1 MSLVVDHV
9 FAKQIETP
17 SLAPAA
23 VVHFPK
29 DQLLTSL
36 LTSVWNS
43 ATLRYDH
50 SLVEQT
56 AKQI

>member
-1 MSLVVDHV
+1 MSLVVGHV
-9 FAKQIETP
+9 FAKQMETP

-23 VVHFPK
+23 FVHFPK